1 LQEPGAR
8 RGKDG
13 GVACGARQAS
23 HHGPVLQIKQE
34 GGVSYMAKGNG
45 KGKGSG
51 GGTGAAA
58 ASAAGKVLSNPKSSK
73 DDKKAAASDLA
84 QKKPR
89 KS

>member
-1 LQEPGAR
+1 
-8 RGKDG
+8 
-13 GVACGARQAS
+13 
-23 HHGPVLQIKQE
+23 
-34 GGVSYMAKGNG
+34 MAKGKG

-84 QKKPR
+84 QTKPKKG
-89 KS
+89 K